1 MREMPRKKKE
11 DVENTIEKVEANGSV
26 ETKKEAT
33 SAKKQGTKGSVVG
46 KTDADVKG
54 KRKPGRPKKVETV
67 EAELVKKG
75 GVGVNGNL
83 IPFNQRTES
92 ERREISVKAGIAS
105 GISRRH
111 KKELREFTQDF
122 LLHDA
127 APVIQQNMKVF
138 GVDPDD
144 MSNLAAIVVR
154 LFNKAVNNGDLNS
167 ARTLIEWAGMAPLQ
181 QERENE
187 AIAKMSQAMQL
198 AGGGTDDSDD
208 DTNIVF
214 YIPSNGRDACIDALV
229 GEEV

>member
-1 MREMPRKKKE
+1 MPRGKKNS
-11 DVENTIEKVEANGSV
+11 DVDNTNKKVDANERV

-33 SAKKQGTKGSVVG
+33 SAKKPRTKGSVDR
-46 KTDADVKG
+46 KADSVDTG
-54 KRKPGRPKKVETV
+54 KRKPGRKKKVETV
-67 EAELVKKG
+67 EAELVSKG
-75 GVGVNGNL
+75 GVGGNGNL
-83 IPFNQRTES
+83 IPLTQRTKDEQRKIRS
-92 ERREISVKAGIAS
+92 AGGIAS
-105 GISRRH
+105 GVSRRH

-127 APVIQQNMKVF
+127 APVIQQNMKIF
-138 GVDPDD
+138 GVEPDD

-198 AGGGTDDSDD
+198 AGGRSDDSDD

-214 YIPSNGRDACIDALV
+214 YIPTNGRDACVDALV